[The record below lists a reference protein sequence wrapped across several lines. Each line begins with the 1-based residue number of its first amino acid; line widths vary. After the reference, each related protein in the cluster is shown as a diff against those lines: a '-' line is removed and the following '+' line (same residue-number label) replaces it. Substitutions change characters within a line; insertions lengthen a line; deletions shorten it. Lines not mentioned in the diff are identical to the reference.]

1 MPATP
6 YCALGALVE
15 ISDDGTTYDDIS
27 DWVRRID
34 PQERETPLLTFK
46 TFTGPKS
53 CTGPADPV
61 DIEIEALYTEATT
74 DVYAMIRGA
83 HYAGS
88 KLSVRWQVNTATGGM
103 QWLAA
108 NCSVPTF
115 DEPEISADSDEPLWF
130 LGTLSADTI
139 TWLAAAPGT
148 TAAEA
153 EPVAA

>member
-15 ISDDGTTYDDIS
+15 ISNDGTTFDDIS

-53 CTGPADPV
+53 CTGPADAV
-61 DIEIEALYTEATT
+61 DIEIEALYTEGAT
-74 DVYAMIRGA
+74 DVYAMIRDA

-88 KLSVRWQVNTATGGM
+88 KLSVRWQVNTGVGGM
-103 QWLAA
+103 RWLAA
-108 NCSVPTF
+108 DCSVPTF
-115 DEPEISADSDEPLWF
+115 DEPEVSADSDEPLSF
-130 LGTLSADTI
+130 IGTLSADSI
-139 TWLAAAPGT
+139 TWVAATGAT
-148 TAAEA
+148 TADAEA
-153 EPVAA
+153 VAA